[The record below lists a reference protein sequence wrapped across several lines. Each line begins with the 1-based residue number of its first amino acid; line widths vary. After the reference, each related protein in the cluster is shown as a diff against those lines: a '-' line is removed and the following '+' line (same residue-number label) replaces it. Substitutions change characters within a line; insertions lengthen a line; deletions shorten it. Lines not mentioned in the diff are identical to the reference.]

1 MRLASTERTGSRTRG
16 GAAVVELAILIPFL
30 GYFCLGAVDY
40 ARAFSYAVV
49 VANCARNG
57 AMYASDP
64 NAATDTPY
72 TSLSQAALADAGG
85 ISPTPTVTSANGT
98 DANGDSYVDVTVSY
112 TFQTLISYPGVPS
125 TIPLNRT
132 VRAMILNP

>member
-1 MRLASTERTGSRTRG
+1 MIATSRRSSDG
-16 GAAVVELAILIPFL
+16 RRRGAATVELAILLPFL
-30 GYFCLGAVDY
+30 CLFCLGAIDY

-64 NAATDTPY
+64 NATADTPY
-72 TSLSQAALADAGG
+72 TSLTQAALADAGG

-98 DANGDSYVDVTVSY
+98 DSNGDKYVDVTVSY
-112 TFQTLISYPGVPS
+112 TFQTLVSYPGIPS
-125 TIPLNRT
+125 TITLTRT
-132 VRAMILNP
+132 VRAAISPP